1 MADEL
6 GQVRMQ
12 LQMEQEALQ
21 RARTQRAADRSAS
34 GFCSLIALASISTAN
49 SSASQCISIVGT

>member
-12 LQMEQEALQ
+12 LQLEKEALE
-21 RARTQRAADRSAS
+21 RARTQRAADRYA
-34 GFCSLIALASISTAN
+34 T
-49 SSASQCISIVGT
+49 